1 MNIEFLLQTLAYSLP
16 YYDDREKIK
25 SLVSQLSDTGGL
37 TEKQRAFSLKLVSR
51 YKQHLIAET
60 GLSMS
65 TIESLITGQVFSS
78 SIRVLKTNKQIKVID
93 VGNEKEITVE
103 SPYNTDIY
111 SHFKK
116 YRAELSWPECNYV
129 RWDPNDACWKLE
141 YNEPNVQFVSKLLTQ
156 GFEADEAFL
165 DAVSLINE
173 AEKSLDFTIP
183 MLVYENG
190 RYKFVNTAKGIPE
203 LDTNSLIE
211 ALVSAKRY
219 GISCYDEATAQAVN
233 NANDVNHSL
242 VNALTSNDTGVK
254 CENSPLSLDE
264 IEYVIPYYRKILVVI
279 PGGSEA
285 SQLKAMHQFFKNLGV
300 ENSQM
305 SALFRVDSSY
315 GRVCNDYI
323 KEHSLNNRLD
333 KNTQVVFLSGKL
345 QKPVLETDTTF
356 DIVLCLGLNSAYY
369 TLRNYIRYH
378 PNAIR
383 ITTIKESDFAE
394 L

>member
-1 MNIEFLLQTLAYSLP
+1 MNIEFLLQMLAYSLP
-16 YYDDREKIK
+16 YSDDREKVE
-25 SLVSQLSDTGGL
+25 SLVCQLSNTGGL
-37 TEKQRAFSLKLVSR
+37 TEKQRSFSLRLVSR

-111 SHFKK
+111 SHFKQ
-116 YRAELSWPECNYV
+116 YRAELSWPESDYV
-129 RWDPNDACWKLE
+129 RWDPNNACWRLD
-141 YNEPNVQFVSKLLTQ
+141 YNEPNVQFVSKLLTW

-219 GISCYDEATAQAVN
+219 GISCYDEATARAVN
-233 NANDVNHSL
+233 NANDVHHSL

-254 CENSPLSLDE
+254 CESPLSLDE
-264 IEYVIPYYRKILVVI
+264 IEYAIPYYRKILVVI

-323 KEHSLNNRLD
+323 KAHSLNNRLD
-333 KNTQVVFLSGKL
+333 ENTQVVFLSGKL

-383 ITTIKESDFAE
+383 ITTIKESDFAK

>member
-1 MNIEFLLQTLAYSLP
+1 MLAYSLP
-16 YYDDREKIK
+16 YSDDREKVE
-25 SLVSQLSDTGGL
+25 SLVCQLSNTGGL
-37 TEKQRAFSLKLVSR
+37 TEKQRSFSLRLVSR

-111 SHFKK
+111 SHFKQ
-116 YRAELSWPECNYV
+116 YRAELSWPESDYV
-129 RWDPNDACWKLE
+129 RWDPNNACWRLD
-141 YNEPNVQFVSKLLTQ
+141 YNEPNVQFVSKLLTW

-219 GISCYDEATAQAVN
+219 GISCYDEATARAVN
-233 NANDVNHSL
+233 NANDVHHSL

-254 CENSPLSLDE
+254 CESPLSLDE
-264 IEYVIPYYRKILVVI
+264 IEYAIPYYRKILVVI

-323 KEHSLNNRLD
+323 KAHSLNNRLD
-333 KNTQVVFLSGKL
+333 ENTQVVFLSGKL

-383 ITTIKESDFAE
+383 ITTIKESDFAK